1 MSAEWTFRKIKK
13 STSYALSKFSCVHPI
28 TLSRYSII
36 QQLMKLIVTIL
47 LLITNSVIFAQS
59 IDHWETAI
67 YNDDIW
73 RYRIG
78 NSEPPAD
85 WMQTDFNDMQWAIG
99 TGGFGYGDG
108 DDNTQIPNTTS
119 VYIRRTFE
127 LIDTAAIQM
136 AILHSDY
143 DDAFVTYLNGV
154 EITRRNIGI
163 IGTPPAYDDTADDY
177 REAEWYQ
184 GGVPEAFTLYGI
196 SLKNLMQEGTN
207 TLAIQ
212 VHNHDINS
220 SDMSANF
227 FFSVGI
233 SDTSMNYG
241 NTPNWFYTP
250 LAISSNLP
258 LIVINTTETDEIYDE
273 PRVSAHMGIIDN
285 GQGQTNSIFDD
296 FTDYNGRIAIE
307 IRGASSQTF
316 PKKNY
321 GFETQLEDGEN
332 NNVSLLGMPKE
343 NDWIL
348 HGPYAD
354 KSLLRN
360 VVAYHLAKTT
370 GHYAPRTRLCELLV
384 NGDYRGVYIL
394 TERIKQDNNRVDI
407 ANLKPEDIEGD
418 ELTGGYILQID
429 RDNEY
434 IPNDGWYSGFQPW
447 KFYAFDS
454 PDYDVIQP
462 EQRNYIQNYI
472 TDFEEMMNAPNY
484 EENYRDYVDVD
495 SWVDYFLVT
504 EIGKHIDAYKLSFFM
519 YKKKDS
525 NGGKLYFGPIWDFNL
540 AFGNFD
546 FACPP
551 QPAGWAYQFS
561 DFCDDWQAFWVEE
574 LAETPQVSH
583 QIDCR
588 WAEMRAGAWHTD
600 TLMQLIDENVEILS
614 EAQVRN
620 FERWQVLGTYV
631 WPNDYVG
638 QTYEEEVDFLKNWLT
653 QRLDWMDANMLGNCD
668 FFVANENIFPV
679 QKLNIY
685 PNPID
690 NYLFVEF
697 KNNNSINTQFE
708 LYDIKGKHIDT
719 YSISKS
725 FNKIDLQNIP
735 QGMYFYSVIQDNVRT
750 KVGKIIKE

>member
-1 MSAEWTFRKIKK
+1 MRF
-13 STSYALSKFSCVHPI
+13 
-28 TLSRYSII
+28 II
-36 QQLMKLIVTIL
+36 IAL
-47 LLITNSVIFAQS
+47 LLLVNSDTFAQS
-59 IDHWETAI
+59 IDHWETI
-67 YNDDIW
+67 VYHNDIW

-85 WMQTDFNDMQWAIG
+85 WMQADFNAGQWAIG

-108 DDNTQIPNTTS
+108 DDNTQITNTTS
-119 VYIRRTFE
+119 VYIRRTFQ
-127 LIDTAAIQM
+127 LIDTAAIKM

-143 DDAFVTYLNGV
+143 DDAFVAYLNGV
-154 EITRRNIGI
+154 EITRRNIGTVGI
-163 IGTPPAYDDTADDY
+163 PPAYDDTANDY

-184 GGVPEAFTLYGI
+184 GGTPEAFTLYGA

-212 VHNHDINS
+212 VHNHDIGS
-220 SDMSANF
+220 SDMSSNF

-241 NTPNWFYTP
+241 NTPAWFYTP
-250 LAISSNLP
+250 LAFSSNLP

-273 PRVSAHMGIIDN
+273 PRVAAQMGIIDN
-285 GQGQTNSIFDD
+285 GPGQTNSSFDD
-296 FTDYNGRIAIE
+296 FNGYDGRIAIE
-307 IRGASSQTF
+307 IRGASSQSF

-321 GFETQLEDGEN
+321 GFETQLPDGEN
-332 NNVSLLGMPKE
+332 NNVSLLGMPEE

-360 VVAYHLAKTT
+360 VVAYHLARST
-370 GHYAPRTRLCELLV
+370 GHYAPRTRLCELIV
-384 NGDYRGVYIL
+384 NDDYRGVYIL

-407 ANLKPEDIEGD
+407 ANLKPEDIAGD

-429 RDNEY
+429 RDDEDN
-434 IPNDGWYSGFQPW
+434 PNDGWYSSFSPW
-447 KFYAFDS
+447 KFFAYDS

-462 EQRNYIQNYI
+462 EQSNYIRNYISEYEQ
-472 TDFEEMMNAPNY
+472 MMNASDY
-484 EENYRDYVDVD
+484 ADNYRDYVDVD
-495 SWVDYFLVT
+495 SWVDYFLVS

-519 YKKKDS
+519 YKEKDS
-525 NGGKLYFGPIWDFNL
+525 NGGKLHFGPIWDFNL
-540 AFGNFD
+540 GFGNFD
-546 FACPP
+546 FECPP
-551 QPAGWAYQFS
+551 QPQGWAYQFP
-561 DFCDDWQAFWVEE
+561 DFCYTPHPFWVEKLTE
-574 LAETPQVSH
+574 IPQVSH

-588 WAEMRAGAWHTD
+588 WAQMRAGAWHTD
-600 TLMQLIDENVEILS
+600 SLIQLIDENVETLS

-620 FERWQVLGTYV
+620 FERWQILGNYV
-631 WPNDYVG
+631 WPNNFVG

-653 QRLDWMDANMLGNCD
+653 QRLNWMDANMLGNCD
-668 FFVANENIFPV
+668 FFVANENILPV
-679 QKLNIY
+679 QNLNIY

-690 NYLFVEF
+690 NYLFIQLE
-697 KNNNSINTQFE
+697 NNNSVNTQFE
-708 LYDIKGKHIDT
+708 LYDIAGKHIST
-719 YSISKS
+719 HSIPKS

-735 QGMYFYSVIQDNVRT
+735 KGMYMYSVIQNDMRL